1 MELIKLFMNLFMLII
16 FQMQC
21 EVGKTFSLLH
31 REVIGRPFDTMH
43 LAVPSSLYILQDNLI
58 IFALSCLDAGTYQV
72 FQNRRQTSCFFF
84 EIFYYFVGDLSV
96 ENTDDSSFRSL
107 NTQKTIDK

>member
-1 MELIKLFMNLFMLII
+1 MELIKLFMNLFMLIV
-16 FQMQC
+16 FQMQG

-31 REVIGRPFDTMH
+31 REVIGRPFDTIH

-72 FQNRRQTSCFFF
+72 KGAKHIINLKLRNV
-84 EIFYYFVGDLSV
+84 IIIL
-96 ENTDDSSFRSL
+96 
-107 NTQKTIDK
+107 